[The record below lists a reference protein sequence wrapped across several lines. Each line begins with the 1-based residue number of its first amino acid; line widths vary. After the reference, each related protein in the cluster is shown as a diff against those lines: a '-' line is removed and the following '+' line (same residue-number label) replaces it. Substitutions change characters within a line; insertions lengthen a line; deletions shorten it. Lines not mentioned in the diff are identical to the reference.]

1 MLVATLEGELDDV
14 KRVETSMRELAEL
27 MNLFTMKVSQQTEDV
42 QMIAETTAVAAES
55 VDKGYEELVKA
66 HKRKRTT
73 RTTFITFTLVMSFV
87 LLLCDQLFP

>member
-1 MLVATLEGELDDV
+1 MHEPNRATTPLRPQPTT
-14 KRVETSMRELAEL
+14 KCQ
-27 MNLFTMKVSQQTEDV
+27 VSQQTEDV

-73 RTTFITFTLVMSFV
+73 RTTFITFTLVLSFV